1 MPAHLNESRDIRPAA
16 PDPLV
21 RELLA
26 LSRAQVL
33 PLAPGDSRAFSCA
46 PDDFLLAAAVQGSL
60 SVSDQEHYTLL
71 SQGQVLAFHPEGAF
85 TLQSVSDSLC
95 MTVTLRGEMVLRL
108 LQDQLEEG
116 GALFSTGAASVR
128 SAVMALSVL
137 EESGAVSGDLAS
149 SYAYSLLMELRIS
162 LRSRTSGQGGLS
174 PLVESA
180 LAIIQEEFPY
190 LEGLDELSQ
199 RLEVSKAHLIR
210 TFTKAT
216 GISPGKYITRVR
228 VEYAKLLLRE
238 EDSSVTYAA
247 EASGFA
253 NANYFAKVFRRET
266 GMSPSEFLESTP
278 RTRERVKHPESAP
291 SLW

>member
-1 MPAHLNESRDIRPAA
+1 MPAHLNESRDIRPAT
-16 PDPLV
+16 PDSPV

-26 LSRAQVL
+26 LSRAQVI
-33 PLAPGDSRAFSCA
+33 PLSAGDSRTISCGT
-46 PDDFLLAAAVQGSL
+46 DEFILTAAVQGSL
-60 SVSDQEHYTLL
+60 SVSTLSQYCLL
-71 SQGQVLAFHPEGAF
+71 SQGQVLAFRPQGTF
-85 TLQSVSDSLC
+85 TLQSVPDSLC
-95 MTVTLRGEMVLRL
+95 MTVALRGEMVQRL
-108 LQDQLEEG
+108 LQDRLEEG
-116 GALFSTGAASVR
+116 SALFPTGAASVR

-137 EESGAVSGDLAS
+137 EESGSVSGNLAS

-162 LRSRTSGQGGLS
+162 LRTRTGGQRALS

-216 GISPGKYITRVR
+216 GISPGKYITWVR
-228 VEYAKLLLRE
+228 VEYAKLLLQE

-266 GMSPSEFLESTP
+266 GMSPSEFLESAP
-278 RTRERVKHPESAP
+278 RTRQRIRHPENAP